1 MSIACFA
8 RRHLC
13 TVWSISQVTAELPR
27 DHSLSGLSV
36 RKHKCHETDA
46 SDAVFVWSVG
56 KTFHRRYPIDSMQND
71 SKSKYRYLLVFV
83 VSVVSYQD
91 VGYTVVFLF
100 RKLLKLC
107 VLPPWFQVV
116 VEALLAKHG
125 DLSAQ
130 DQSGATPSGAP
141 SGLVEPVEPVTRRWE
156 DLDLWQICK
165 FANDECFAKIIAGF
179 VTSVLQNDLW

>member
-1 MSIACFA
+1 MLYLFGQLAKLSIGAI
-8 RRHLC
+8 R
-13 TVWSISQVTAELPR
+13 SIPSKMIQSQNIGICWYL
-27 DHSLSGLSV
+27 
-36 RKHKCHETDA
+36 
-46 SDAVFVWSVG
+46 VG
-56 KTFHRRYPIDSMQND
+56 
-71 SKSKYRYLLVFV
+71 FV

-107 VLPPWFQVV
+107 VSSVRFPWFQVV

-141 SGLVEPVEPVTRRWE
+141 SVGLVEPVEPLTIRG
-156 DLDLWQICK
+156 
-165 FANDECFAKIIAGF
+165 KIWIFG
-179 VTSVLQNDLW
+179 TNK